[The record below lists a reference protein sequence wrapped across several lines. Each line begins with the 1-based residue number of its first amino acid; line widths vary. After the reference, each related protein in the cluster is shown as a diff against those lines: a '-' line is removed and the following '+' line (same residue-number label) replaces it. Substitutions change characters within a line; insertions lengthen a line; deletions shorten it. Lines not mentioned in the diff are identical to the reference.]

1 MLRSSLIA
9 ASAVVLCATS
19 SAQQQVQAQKIISPI
34 RDAGT
39 YHVATGTWTRT
50 GSSANL
56 GADVIYSAT
65 APSGYFGVGWEGG
78 TGVDEGSLPGTG
90 SPFGGSQDCYSVDG
104 FLFSYCCLDV
114 SVDWT
119 WSFYDSYVPC
129 DLVGAPANCSA
140 QAGGDTTVTAPGASA
155 CWFVIMDL
163 AGGGEVN
170 LTADGGTCAPGY
182 QGGALGLDSFGIAHV
197 WATPSGGTTGPI
209 LDGYDPSWAT
219 PGDGTCYNSSIS
231 CGAGNTGLGAE
242 DFFAIEG
249 GGLSPGCYWFGGY
262 SNSNGC
268 GGPSQ
273 GPGAQFTME
282 MYTDCAAAG
291 DCSGGGTDC
300 GTQYCDTNPVQ
311 NGNIAADNCTLDGS
325 SVNVTVSDCGTALFA
340 YLNIA
345 LGSNTFTDPPGSVGD
360 LCLTGNGPIGRYN
373 ADLQSPQGS
382 GSYTTDIY
390 NGNTG
395 GGAGNLPQPPG
406 GTLTPGDTWNIQGW
420 QRMPAGG
427 ATTWSAALAMTF
439 N

>member
-39 YHVATGTWTRT
+39 YHVTTGTWTRT

-56 GADVIYSAT
+56 GPDVIYSAT

-78 TGVDEGSLPGTG
+78 TGVDEGVLPGTG
-90 SPFGGSQDCYSVDG
+90 NPMGGSQDAYNVDG
-104 FLFSYCCLDV
+104 FAFAYCCLDV

-119 WSFYDSYVPC
+119 FTFLSSYVPC
-129 DLVGAPANCSA
+129 DLPFTPANCNEVCDDMA
-140 QAGGDTTVTAPGASA
+140 IAGAPGASA
-155 CWFVIMDL
+155 CWIVTVDL
-163 AGGGEVN
+163 AGGGEQCIG
-170 LTADGGTCAPGY
+170 ADGSTCAPGY
-182 QGGALGLDSFGIAHV
+182 QGGALGLDSFGIAHL

-219 PGDGTCYNSSIS
+219 PGDGTCYNSAIS

-249 GGLSPGCYWFGGY
+249 GPLSPGCYWFGGY
-262 SNSNGC
+262 ANSNGC

-282 MYTDCAAAG
+282 MYTDCTATCTP
-291 DCSGGGTDC
+291 DKGGDC
-300 GTQYCDTNPVQ
+300 GTEYCDTNPANTANIAIDSCDLDG
-311 NGNIAADNCTLDGS
+311 NGN
-325 SVNVTVSDCGTALFA
+325 VVTVTNAGTTLFA
-340 YLNIA
+340 YLNIS
-345 LGSNTFTDPPGSVGD
+345 LGNGTLTDPPGSVGD
-360 LCLTGNGPIGRYN
+360 LCLLGSSIGRYN
-373 ADLQSPQGS
+373 ADLQSPGGS
-382 GSYTTDIY
+382 GTYTTDLY

-395 GGAGNLPQPPG
+395 GGAGNLPTPPG
-406 GTLTPGDTWNIQGW
+406 GSLMSGDTWNIQGW
-420 QRMPAGG
+420 HRMPAG
-427 ATTWSAALAMTF
+427 APTEWSRALEVTF

>member
-1 MLRSSLIA
+1 M
-9 ASAVVLCATS
+9 
-19 SAQQQVQAQKIISPI
+19 
-34 RDAGT
+34 
-39 YHVATGTWTRT
+39 
-50 GSSANL
+50 
-56 GADVIYSAT
+56 
-65 APSGYFGVGWEGG
+65 
-78 TGVDEGSLPGTG
+78 
-90 SPFGGSQDCYSVDG
+90 GGSQDCYSVDG
-104 FLFSYCCLDV
+104 FTFSYCCLDV

-140 QAGGDTTVTAPGASA
+140 QAGGDTAVAGAPGASA
-155 CWFVIMDL
+155 CWVVTVDL

-219 PGDGTCYNSSIS
+219 PGDGTCYNTAVS

-262 SNSNGC
+262 ANSNGC

-282 MYTDCAAAG
+282 MYTDCTAAG
-291 DCSGGGTDC
+291 DCSGGGGGC
-300 GTQYCDTNPVQ
+300 GTQYCDTNPNQ
-311 NGNIAADNCTLDGS
+311 NGDISMDSCTLDGS
-325 SVNVTVSDCGTALFA
+325 SINVTVDNAGTTLFA

-345 LGSNTFTDPPGSVGD
+345 LGNGTFTDPPGSSGD

-373 ADLQSPQGS
+373 ADLQAPGGS
-382 GSYTTDIY
+382 GTYTTDIY

-406 GTLTPGDTWNIQGW
+406 GSFAAGDTWNIQGW
-420 QRMPAGG
+420 QRMPAG
-427 ATTWSAALAMTF
+427 APTTWSAALEMVF